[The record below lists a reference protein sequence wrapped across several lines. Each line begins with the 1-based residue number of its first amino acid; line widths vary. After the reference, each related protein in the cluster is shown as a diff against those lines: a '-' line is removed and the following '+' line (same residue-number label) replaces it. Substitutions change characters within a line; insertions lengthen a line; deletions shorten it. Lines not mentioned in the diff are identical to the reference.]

1 MVSDIVAQANV
12 AKGTFYYYFKSKEA
26 ILDAITDKYI
36 ILTVEGME
44 KIAHH
49 EGLTALEK
57 LVHIFLF
64 SSSFRSNRKSIMQ
77 FLHEEKNAHLHLK
90 FEKKIPPG
98 TIGPISRIIK
108 QGVDEGSFDTTYP
121 EDAAKAFFG
130 VTAMV
135 LQGIDNA
142 DQTSKDFHRELMA
155 TFDFLERLLGAETG
169 SLVDTFRR
177 KGGMI

>member
-1 MVSDIVAQANV
+1 LVSDIVAKANV

-44 KIAHH
+44 KIAYH

-57 LVHIFLF
+57 LIHIFLF
-64 SSSFRSNRKSIMQ
+64 SFSFRSDRKSIMQ

-90 FEKKIPPG
+90 FEKKIPVG
-98 TIGPISRIIK
+98 TIGPLSRIIK
-108 QGVDEGSFDTTYP
+108 QGINEGSFDTIYP

-130 VTAMV
+130 VSVMV
-135 LQGIDNA
+135 LQGLDSA
-142 DQTSKDFHRELMA
+142 DETSKDFHTKLMA

-169 SLVDTFRR
+169 SLEDVFRI